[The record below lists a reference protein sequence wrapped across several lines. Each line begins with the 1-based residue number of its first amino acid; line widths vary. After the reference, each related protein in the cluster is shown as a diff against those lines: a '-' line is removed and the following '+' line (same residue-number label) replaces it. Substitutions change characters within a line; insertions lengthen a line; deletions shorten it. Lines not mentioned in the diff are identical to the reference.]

1 MKKPNVDLIEG
12 LSPAISIEQKNT
24 SKNPRSTVAT
34 VTEIYDYMRVLFA
47 RAGVPNYP
55 FTGKPIVSQS
65 VSEMVDKIK
74 MLPKSSTIYLL
85 APITWLGFLE
95 PFFFAWVLCLSNFE
109 DSFA

>member
-47 RAGVPNYP
+47 RVGIPYSP
-55 FTGKPIVSQS
+55 FTGKEIKSQT
-65 VSEMVDKIK
+65 VSEIVDKILE
-74 MLPKSSTIYLL
+74 LPQPSRAVSYTHLTLPTKRI
-85 APITWLGFLE
+85 
-95 PFFFAWVLCLSNFE
+95 V
-109 DSFA
+109 